1 MLEVEFLGKSKLN
14 DVAVRV
20 GSLNLISRTREEE
33 FSMGADSSTQPS
45 EVGGSRYAG
54 KTTPLWPPFVEESKD
69 LSSVENQI
77 LKVLHLFDIDRCR
90 IAQFHTGI
98 WWEED

>member
-20 GSLNLISRTREEE
+20 GSLNSISRTSEEE
-33 FSMGADSSTQPS
+33 FSMRADSSTQRS
-45 EVGGSRYAG
+45 GAGGSRSAG
-54 KTTPLWPPFVEESKD
+54 KTTPLQPPFVEESKD
-69 LSSVENQI
+69 LRSVENQI
-77 LKVLHLFDIDRCR
+77 LKVMHVFDIDRCR

-98 WWEED
+98 WWEEG